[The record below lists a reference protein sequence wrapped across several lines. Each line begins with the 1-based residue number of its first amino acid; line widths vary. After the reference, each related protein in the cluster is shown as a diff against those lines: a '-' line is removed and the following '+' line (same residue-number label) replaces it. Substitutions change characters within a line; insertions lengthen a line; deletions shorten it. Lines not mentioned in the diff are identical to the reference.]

1 MIFFK
6 LHIGAV
12 YIPVLACTLFFC
24 TNGSLKMIW
33 EVEFEKKTNHEPN
46 YIRVV
51 GNIGSKCAALKS
63 RGASDPSPLSP
74 CARVCHKLTQLCPP
88 RPLSPG
94 GVEHIALDREPA
106 SERAGPRATVPGAA
120 LP

>member
-12 YIPVLACTLFFC
+12 FPVLACAIFFC

-63 RGASDPSPLSP
+63 RGSSDPSPLLM
-74 CARVCHKLTQLCPP
+74 CLCVI
-88 RPLSPG
+88 S
-94 GVEHIALDREPA
+94 
-106 SERAGPRATVPGAA
+106 
-120 LP
+120 